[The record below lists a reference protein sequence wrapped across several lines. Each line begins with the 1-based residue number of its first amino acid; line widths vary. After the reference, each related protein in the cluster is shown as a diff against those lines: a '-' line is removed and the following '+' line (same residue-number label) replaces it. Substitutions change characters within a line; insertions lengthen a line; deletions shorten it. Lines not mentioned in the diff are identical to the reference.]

1 MDDTYYALIKLTTGE
16 EIISHI
22 FSDDDSEDPIICLG
36 SPVTV
41 EITSRSDHN
50 VLKFEPWVKVL
61 LEETLF
67 IKLSNVITM
76 TELPETNY
84 YIQCYK
90 EYVKAGFQNINL
102 PTKTSKSDTSRKGVK
117 LNRTLGSLG
126 TVEDARKILEK
137 CLRLKLDT

>member
-1 MDDTYYALIKLTTGE
+1 MDDTYYALIKLRTGE

-22 FSDDDSEDPIICLG
+22 FSDDENEDPIICLG
-36 SPVTV
+36 SPVTI
-41 EITSRSDHN
+41 EITSRSNHN
-50 VLKFEPWVKVL
+50 VLKFEPWVKVSF
-61 LEETLF
+61 EETLF

-90 EYVKAGFQNINL
+90 EYVKAGFQDINL
-102 PTKTSKSDTSRKGVK
+102 PNNNAPKTGSRGVK
-117 LNRTLGSLG
+117 LNRTMGSLG

>member
-16 EIISHI
+16 EIISEI
-22 FSDDDSEDPIICLG
+22 FTDDNEEDPIIALG

-41 EITSRSDHN
+41 EITPRSNHN
-50 VLKFEPWVKVL
+50 VLKFEPWVKVSF
-61 LEETLF
+61 EETLF

-90 EYVKAGFQNINL
+90 EYVKAGFQDINA
-102 PTKTSKSDTSRKGVK
+102 PQTETGPKGVK
-117 LNRTLGSLG
+117 LNRTMGSLG
-126 TVEDARKILEK
+126 TVDNARKILEK

>member
-22 FSDDDSEDPIICLG
+22 FTDDSEEDPIIALG

-41 EITSRSDHN
+41 EITSRSNHN
-50 VLKFEPWVKVL
+50 VLKFEPWVKVSF
-61 LEETLF
+61 EETLF

-90 EYVKAGFQNINL
+90 EYVKAGFQDINIPQTENG
-102 PTKTSKSDTSRKGVK
+102 SRGVK
-117 LNRTLGSLG
+117 LNRTMGSLG
-126 TVEDARKILEK
+126 TVDNARKILEK

>member
-16 EIISHI
+16 EIISEI
-22 FSDDDSEDPIICLG
+22 FTDDSEEDPIIALG

-41 EITSRSDHN
+41 EITPRSNHN
-50 VLKFEPWVKVL
+50 VLKFEPWVKVTF
-61 LEETLF
+61 EETLF
-67 IKLSNVITM
+67 IRLSNVITM

-84 YIQCYK
+84 YVQCYK
-90 EYVKAGFQNINL
+90 EYVRAGFQDINL
-102 PTKTSKSDTSRKGVK
+102 PNSNTPKTGSRGVK
-117 LNRTLGSLG
+117 LNRTMGSLG

>member
-22 FSDDDSEDPIICLG
+22 FTDDSEEDPIIALG

-41 EITSRSDHN
+41 EITSRSNHN
-50 VLKFEPWVKVL
+50 VLKFEPWVKVSF
-61 LEETLF
+61 EETLF

-90 EYVKAGFQNINL
+90 EYVRAGFQDINTL
-102 PTKTSKSDTSRKGVK
+102 SNTPKTGTKGVK
-117 LNRTLGSLG
+117 LNRTMGSLG
-126 TVEDARKILEK
+126 TVDNARKILEK
-137 CLRLKLDT
+137 CLKLKLDT